1 MTETQRN
8 KVTLEYEIKN
18 RIDKNL
24 TSNIIELLFR
34 RGLSSLG
41 LHVLL
46 YNLLLFHILSFQTTE
61 FKNNSPMNNNRK

>member
-1 MTETQRN
+1 MTETQRD
-8 KVTLEYEIKN
+8 KVTLDYEIKN

-46 YNLLLFHILSFQTTE
+46 YSLLLFHILSFQRRNL
-61 FKNNSPMNNNRK
+61 KIIHQ